1 MDVYNKAFE
10 SFAKLVTQL
19 IHYMPSP
26 SDFAR
31 EWDPIQGKDPT
42 VLCLRPA
49 HAIGLPL
56 CTLHDVFLQ
65 FQREMS
71 VLLPHDLV
79 TAEAMAARIAAS
91 KLCLKMGS
99 QFKTENDR
107 GKAFDSCVA
116 GLLGEMEKEVILSPK
131 SFIHYGKVDR
141 CIKECGIVIAI
152 REDKVEP
159 AKGDGDLYMQIT
171 GDYHFLVGVLTD
183 EAETDLEAK
192 EFLSNG
198 APCFLICVLGMDHC
212 PLIFTI
218 ADSLLPRTHAVHLWW
233 IL

>member
-19 IHYMPSP
+19 IYYMPSP
-26 SDFAR
+26 SNFAK
-31 EWDPIQGKDPT
+31 EWDPIQEKNPT

-65 FQREMS
+65 FQCEML

-79 TAEAMAARIAAS
+79 MAETMATCTAAS

-99 QFKTENDR
+99 KFKTENDC
-107 GKAFDSCVA
+107 GKAFNSCIA
-116 GLLGEMEKEVILSPK
+116 GLLEKIEKEVILSPK

-141 CIKECGIVIAI
+141 YIKECGIVIAI
-152 REDKVEP
+152 REDKVES
-159 AKGDGDLYMQIT
+159 AKENGNLYMQIT
-171 GDYHFLVGVLTD
+171 GDYHFLIGVLTNK
-183 EAETDLEAK
+183 AETDLEAK

-198 APCFLICVLGMDHC
+198 VPCFLICILGMDYC
-212 PLIFTI
+212 PLII
-218 ADSLLPRTHAVHLWW
+218 GNC
-233 IL
+233 